1 MLWKRI
7 VDLKQVPGL
16 KKTKMV
22 MYSVTTTLNST
33 FGTTGNKAT
42 ADKMT
47 GKLKLSIN
55 SGFRFSVM
63 NEFHAVMRST
73 STKV

>member
-1 MLWKRI
+1 M
-7 VDLKQVPGL
+7 DLKQVAGL

-22 MYSVTTTLNST
+22 MYSITTTLNLT
-33 FGTTGNKAT
+33 FGTTDKAT
-42 ADKMT
+42 ADKR
-47 GKLKLSIN
+47 LAKLSVN
-55 SGFRFSVM
+55 SAGFRFSVK